1 MAQWCPLYSHLLR
14 YCVSAYVHAYVMCI
28 DIHVYVYSVNRR
40 MDEWVTVERVDV
52 ERGPVEE
59 TPKDTE
65 LMLETLNGRE
75 RKVTRNLKRKHDEIN
90 HVQKVTTCIYTVQ
103 YIYTCTCVDSC
114 KYMYVYKLC
123 MKKTDAPFKYILIYK
138 ATQQYIH

>member
-1 MAQWCPLYSHLLR
+1 MSLYM
-14 YCVSAYVHAYVMCI
+14 YMCI
-28 DIHVYVYSVNRR
+28 DVYMHSVNRR

-90 HVQKVTTCIYTVQ
+90 HVQKVTMYTVQ
-103 YIYTCTCVDSC
+103 YM
-114 KYMYVYKLC
+114 YM
-123 MKKTDAPFKYILIYK
+123 
-138 ATQQYIH
+138 

>member
-1 MAQWCPLYSHLLR
+1 MYLR
-14 YCVSAYVHAYVMCI
+14 VYAC
-28 DIHVYVYSVNRR
+28 IHVQYVSKKFLFWLIKTECSFRFILSVLIRSVNRR

-65 LMLETLNGRE
+65 FTLESINGRE

-90 HVQKVTTCIYTVQ
+90 HVQKVI
-103 YIYTCTCVDSC
+103 
-114 KYMYVYKLC
+114 
-123 MKKTDAPFKYILIYK
+123 
-138 ATQQYIH
+138 